1 MYNNIKDISHYL
13 NKYYLNNTSLYPPY
27 QFYELFS
34 FSNTKCYAHGN
45 LCLLFQMCNV
55 YNLYQ
60 L

>member
-13 NKYYLNNTSLYPPY
+13 NKYYLNNTSLYPPNY
-27 QFYELFS
+27 FHLVTQNVMHMVIFVCCF
-34 FSNTKCYAHGN
+34 KCV
-45 LCLLFQMCNV
+45 NV